1 LTATDLDWSA
11 GTGPAVEGR
20 AESLLMAI
28 AGRRGTSAEL
38 AGPGRSILAER
49 VGA

>member
-1 LTATDLDWSA
+1 MSTAVDA
-11 GTGPAVEGR
+11 M
-20 AESLLMAI
+20 SL

>member
-11 GTGPAVEGR
+11 GTGPGVEGR
-20 AESLLMAI
+20 AESLLVAI

-49 VGA
+49 IGA